1 MRWRPL
7 RRAGGGSD
15 LNNVRFWDR
24 KTDAMKK
31 LLLASVAA
39 LLLATGTAHAD
50 SDKWES
56 SFRRCT
62 VWKNFTHKDEDARPG
77 RAYESGDEVWTE
89 WPEGEATIALTL
101 EDVLALQNIFHCSKN
116 AMHSGNVSRTVMRE
130 K

>member
-1 MRWRPL
+1 
-7 RRAGGGSD
+7 
-15 LNNVRFWDR
+15 
-24 KTDAMKK
+24 MKK